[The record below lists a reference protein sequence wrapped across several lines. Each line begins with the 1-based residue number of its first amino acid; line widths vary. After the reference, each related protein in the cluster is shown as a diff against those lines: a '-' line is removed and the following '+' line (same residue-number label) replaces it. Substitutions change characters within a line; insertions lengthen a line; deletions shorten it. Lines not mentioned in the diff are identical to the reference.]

1 MMQLILNNCQAQV
14 LKAPDGTKMLQLI
27 DPDSKI
33 VVLVPFTQDS
43 ARSLGADLSTG
54 LVVASGPLPTA
65 KPGDNG
71 R

>member
-33 VVLVPFTQDS
+33 VVMVPFTQES
-43 ARSLGADLSTG
+43 ARGIGAALSTG
-54 LVVASGPLPTA
+54 LVVASGPLPTM
-65 KPGDNG
+65 KKID
-71 R
+71 